1 MADDTQY
8 VKLPDGSYGAFPSSM
23 KDEEITAAVSKN
35 FPPGAPSGLPPVPK
49 PQVDMQPSFLAHA
62 VSAPKQGIESGM
74 SSPAATPENAEA
86 MGTGAAIG
94 SVGGGLV
101 SGGVKAIPAI
111 TRSLVGAAG
120 GAGLGHYGGGAIGS
134 IFGPRGREIGSQI
147 GATLGGAGG
156 GLTGGFSGGPKVEP
170 VDPVA
175 AAVKERTASW
185 IPTKMPKAAIPE
197 PELGS
202 PENPGW
208 FTKLP
213 DKMPTPQPQLGS
225 PENPGWNVKLSD
237 RIELP
242 KPQFEPVSNSPNQAN
257 QRWMAEQG
265 KAQPITESPNRAN
278 AKYLEEQHGDF
289 AKRVTDEEVA
299 RQKELAS
306 WERFKEQDARSR
318 NARGPEIGDVEN
330 PGWNSPLSSRMPTQG
345 IGAEAGTAPSLASSF
360 EQAPEATRYIA
371 EKAAM
376 GHELSP
382 AEEEVLRQHV
392 QSTFMPETSMD
403 VAASKAGRMYAGRG
417 TQFRPTNAQLDMA
430 QRNSRLAPSASQPQ
444 IASPEA
450 SQGLPQGNQT
460 PFQIAS
466 PLEKRDLSLEGRAR
480 RAMFEPT
487 ASGRTPGQELESTMR
502 QAGNKPPQFSE
513 GQVRQVLT
521 QQGIKDPAWYRQYQE
536 ASPRVQGQMIMELVN
551 KMGQR

>member
-35 FPPGAPSGLPPVPK
+35 FPPGAPAGLPPVPK

-74 SSPAATPENAEA
+74 SSPAVSPENAEA

-94 SVGGGLV
+94 GVGSGLV

-134 IFGPRGREIGSQI
+134 IFGPKGRELGSQI
-147 GATLGGAGG
+147 GATVGGIGG
-156 GLTGGFSGGPKVEP
+156 GLAGGFGGPKETPSFVERDATHLNKVP
-170 VDPVA
+170 FAGEEMESSAP
-175 AAVKERTASW
+175 SW
-185 IPTKMPKAAIPE
+185 RDATKLNEPYAGEAPEEGWHSRLPNTRPT
-197 PELGS
+197 GTQQ
-202 PENPGW
+202 NPGA
-208 FTKLP
+208 TS
-213 DKMPTPQPQLGS
+213 QPM
-225 PENPGWNVKLSD
+225 
-237 RIELP
+237 R
-242 KPQFEPVSNSPNQAN
+242 
-257 QRWMAEQG
+257 
-265 KAQPITESPNRAN
+265 
-278 AKYLEEQHGDF
+278 
-289 AKRVTDEEVA
+289 
-299 RQKELAS
+299 
-306 WERFKEQDARSR
+306 
-318 NARGPEIGDVEN
+318 
-330 PGWNSPLSSRMPTQG
+330 
-345 IGAEAGTAPSLASSF
+345 IGARAGTAPSLGSSLRPGGSFDLPSTVPEKASVPGAGGESWSMQRKVTPQLQQAAAAGDPGAIQTMRRLNPNWTPVVKPAGAGEYPQTRLGGSF
-360 EQAPEATRYIA
+360 EER
-371 EKAAM
+371 M
-376 GHELSP
+376 G
-382 AEEEVLRQHV
+382 
-392 QSTFMPETSMD
+392 
-403 VAASKAGRMYAGRG
+403 G
-417 TQFRPTNAQLDMA
+417 
-430 QRNSRLAPSASQPQ
+430 SASQPG

-450 SQGLPQGNQT
+450 SQGLPQGNKT

-466 PLEKRDLSLEGRAR
+466 PLEKRDMSLEGRTR

-521 QQGIKDPAWYRQYQE
+521 QQGIKDPAWYRQYQN
-536 ASPRVQGQMIMELVN
+536 ADQRTQGQMIMELVN